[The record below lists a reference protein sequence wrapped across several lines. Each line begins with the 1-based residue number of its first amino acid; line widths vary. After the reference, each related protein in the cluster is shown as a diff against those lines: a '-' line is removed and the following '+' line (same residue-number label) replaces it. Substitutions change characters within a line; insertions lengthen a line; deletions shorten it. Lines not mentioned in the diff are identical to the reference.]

1 MPKLSGFLRELFPSA
16 REHRD
21 WIIRPILQ
29 LLEVISMNQDE
40 LAQSLTDLGT
50 QVDKIGGEIK
60 TEVANLEA
68 QITSNGTVPDNVAT
82 ALASLKAKL
91 QTLDDLNP
99 DAPAAP
105 TDSNGDAAAAPAAS

>member
-29 LLEVISMNQDE
+29 LLERIIMTQDE
-40 LAQSLTDLGT
+40 LAQSLVDLGT

-68 QITSNGTVPDNVAT
+68 QITSNGTVPDNVAA
-82 ALASLKAKL
+82 ALTSLKAKL

-99 DAPAAP
+99 DAPAA
-105 TDSNGDAAAAPAAS
+105 TDSNGDAAAPAAS